1 MTQGKSFKLQSH
13 TSNHSQNHSSNHNS
27 RHHRSLDVPFA
38 ERGRRQSYAEDIVPS
53 PSARGGYVPY
63 EDEADEEDADVSEQE
78 PPSPPVITEGC
89 TGSRRPA
96 QIIRGQ
102 SWSDVDANDDKS
114 SAPSDRPGSGL
125 MLRKVPSFSALRSQS
140 PAAVTRSTL
149 AVRHNPLPAATHHS
163 AGHHLPSNSHQSH
176 HVSPAP
182 LPQSI
187 QPVLSLAPAPPP
199 SRSSAL
205 SSDAARRLSK
215 FKSGDSLKSFIGVI
229 PDGDRDRELVVETDD
244 ALQSVGRPPLF
255 KSATLPCRSA
265 NSKGKVDDDLEDF
278 VWSGSPDPH
287 QSRSRRSF
295 SSHLLP
301 APTAAPSAVIPVS
314 ASGAQRSD
322 MVNSDYHTPPPVS
335 RGHSHILDTIRAKA
349 GGPKLK
355 KSSEFRNPPR
365 RNGQPA
371 APYLPV
377 LHSQYGGG
385 GMYVAPGYIDESS
398 PERSSLAYAGG
409 TSSGGEQSS
418 GFLHEYSLRA
428 SFEEERAYLLRAK
441 RRESRARGNDGDSDD
456 NSDRRSPKPRSLIL
470 LVASILL
477 LLFGTL
483 TLFTFCIQPLSQLS
497 LLGIGDVRGTYDLF
511 EFDLLFAAANG
522 NVVPVY
528 VRNVDLDVFVSTDL
542 ILNEN
547 LSFNLT
553 DGGRGGD
560 NSGAAKHA
568 SKELLAH
575 VRHLTTAISFP
586 ALTPS
591 TQTTPTGHISIRDP
605 ENTLGK
611 LIYLN
616 YPFPYTLTVRGN
628 VRYRTL
634 WYVEYVVK
642 VSCIVPVEHASV
654 EEGGGDGIGRRG
666 VVECVN
672 IG

>member
-1 MTQGKSFKLQSH
+1 MTQGKPFKLQSH
-13 TSNHSQNHSSNHNS
+13 TNNHNHHSHNHNAHTS
-27 RHHRSLDVPFA
+27 RHHRPLDVPFA
-38 ERGRRQSYAEDIVPS
+38 ERGRRQSHAGDVVPS

-78 PPSPPVITEGC
+78 PPSPPVVVEGC
-89 TGSRRPA
+89 TGGPQRPV
-96 QIIRGQ
+96 QVTRGQ
-102 SWSDVDANDDKS
+102 SWSDVDATDDKS
-114 SAPSDRPGSGL
+114 TAQSDRPGSGL

-140 PAAVTRSTL
+140 PATAARSAL
-149 AVRHNPLPAATHHS
+149 GVRHNPLPAATHHS
-163 AGHHLPSNSHQSH
+163 ASPHLHNGSHQSH

-187 QPVLSLAPAPPP
+187 QQVLSLAPTPPP
-199 SRSSAL
+199 SRTSAL
-205 SSDAARRLSK
+205 SADTARRLSK
-215 FKSGDSLKSFIGVI
+215 FKSGDSLKSFIGVL

-244 ALQSVGRPPLF
+244 ALQSIGRPPLF
-255 KSATLPCRSA
+255 KSATLPCRTSS
-265 NSKGKVDDDLEDF
+265 SKGKGDDDLEEF

-287 QSRSRRSF
+287 QSRNRRSF

-301 APTAAPSAVIPVS
+301 APTEAPSAIIPVS
-314 ASGAQRSD
+314 ASGAQRLD
-322 MVNSDYHTPPPVS
+322 MASSDYHTPPSAS
-335 RGHSHILDTIRAKA
+335 RGHSDILDTIRAKA

-355 KSSEFRNPPR
+355 RSSEFRNPPR
-365 RNGQPA
+365 RSGQPA

-385 GMYVAPGYIDESS
+385 MYADESS
-398 PERSSLAYAGG
+398 PERSSHAYAGG

-418 GFLHEYSLRA
+418 GFLHEYSLRG

-441 RRESRARGNDGDSDD
+441 RRESRPRGSVGDSDD
-456 NSDRRSPKPRSLIL
+456 ISERSIPKPRSLIL
-470 LVASILL
+470 LVGTIFVLL
-477 LLFGTL
+477 LGTF

-497 LLGIGDVRGTYDLF
+497 VLGIGDVRGTYDLF
-511 EFDLLFAAANG
+511 EFDVVFAAANE

-528 VRNVDLDVFVSTDL
+528 VRNVDLDIFVSSDL
-542 ILNEN
+542 MIDQNT
-547 LSFNLT
+547 SSNLT
-553 DGGRGGD
+553 GGRGGGG
-560 NSGAAKHA
+560 NSGSGKHA

-575 VRHLTTAISFP
+575 VRHLTTAIAFP

-642 VSCIVPVEHASV
+642 VSCVVPVEHAPA

-672 IG
+672 AG